1 MTQPNSRIAIIGGGI
16 GGLTAGLAL
25 QKAGYAPVIY
35 ERAPQFGEVGAG
47 ISLSPNA
54 VKGLVSI
61 GMSEFLEANANEPL
75 HQLLFHG
82 LTGEILQDINRENCR
97 GQYGGPYLQ
106 MHRADLMDG
115 LVEAF
120 GKGDCRLGK
129 SLTRLEQRDREVEL
143 AFEDG
148 STETADIVI
157 GVDGLR
163 SVIRDILFD
172 TPEPE
177 FSGHVAWRA
186 LIPGDRLGPRATE
199 RTNVNHIGA
208 GQNLVTYPV
217 RGTKLVNLVA
227 LTRADGWVEESWNAK
242 ASPAEL
248 AKVFE
253 GWTDYVTQAIAA
265 IGEDDLYRWGL
276 FIRSPLKQWV
286 KGRVALLGDAAHP
299 MLPYMGQGASSAIE
313 DGVVLGRCF
322 GASAD
327 PLGAL
332 AMYERARVER
342 AAFLQAESNLG
353 GDRLQAM
360 DPYVLRDNPPK
371 NEDALGIFKYDPAS
385 VELA

>member
-1 MTQPNSRIAIIGGGI
+1 MTRIAIVGGGI
-16 GGLTAGLAL
+16 GGLTAAIAL
-25 QKAGYAPVIY
+25 KKAGLDPVIY
-35 ERAPQFGEVGAG
+35 ERAPEFGEVGAG

-54 VKGLVSI
+54 VKGLNSI
-61 GMSEFLEANANEPL
+61 GLKEFLESTANEPL

-82 LTGEILQDINRENCR
+82 LTGELLMDIDRVPCR
-97 GQYGGPYLQ
+97 DQYGGPYLQ
-106 MHRADLMDG
+106 LHRADLMDG
-115 LVEAF
+115 LIASF
-120 GKGDCRLGK
+120 GADNCEMGK
-129 SLTRLEQRDREVEL
+129 TLTGLSQDENGVEL
-143 AFEDG
+143 RFEDG
-148 STETADIVI
+148 SSAEADIVI

-186 LIPGDRLGPRATE
+186 LIPGSKLGPRATE

-217 RGTKLVNLVA
+217 RGTELVNLVA

-242 ASPAEL
+242 AHPSEL
-248 AKVFE
+248 AAIFD
-253 GWTDYVTQAIAA
+253 GWTDYVTEAIAA

-276 FIRSPLKQWV
+276 FIRTPLKQWV

-322 GASAD
+322 AASTD
-327 PLGAL
+327 PLEAL
-332 AMYERARVER
+332 SMYENARVER
-342 AAFLQAESNLG
+342 AAFLQAESNVG

>member
-1 MTQPNSRIAIIGGGI
+1 MTRIAIVGGGI
-16 GGLTAGLAL
+16 GGVTAGIAL
-25 QKAGYAPVIY
+25 QKAGFDPVIY
-35 ERAPQFGEVGAG
+35 ERAPEFSEVGAG

-54 VKGLVSI
+54 VKGLNSI
-61 GMSEFLEANANEPL
+61 GLSDFLESTANEPL

-82 LTGEILQDINRENCR
+82 LTGELLMDIDRVPCR
-97 GQYGGPYLQ
+97 DQYGGPYLQ
-106 MHRADLMDG
+106 LHRADLMDG
-115 LVEAF
+115 LIAAF
-120 GKGDCRLGK
+120 GAGRCVMGK
-129 SLTRLEQRDREVEL
+129 ALETLSQAESQVEL
-143 AFEDG
+143 QFEDG
-148 STETADIVI
+148 TTAEADIVI

-163 SVIRDILFD
+163 SVIRDILFH

-186 LIPGDRLGPRATE
+186 LIPGDRLSPRATE

-217 RGTKLVNLVA
+217 RGTELVNLVA
-227 LTRADGWVEESWNAK
+227 LTRANGWVEESWNAK
-242 ASPAEL
+242 AHPSEL
-248 AKVFE
+248 AAIFD
-253 GWTDYVTQAIAA
+253 GWTDYVTEAIAA

-276 FIRSPLKQWV
+276 FIRTPLKTWV

-322 GASAD
+322 AANSD
-327 PLGAL
+327 PLAAL
-332 AMYERARVER
+332 TMYEHARVER
-342 AAFLQAESNLG
+342 AAFLQAESNVG

>member
-1 MTQPNSRIAIIGGGI
+1 MTRIAIIGGGS
-16 GGLTAGLAL
+16 GGLTAGIAL
-25 QKAGYAPVIY
+25 QKAGFAPVIY

-54 VKGLVSI
+54 VKGLASI
-61 GMSEFLEANANEPL
+61 GLSDFLESTANEPL

-115 LVEAF
+115 LVDAF
-120 GKGDCRLGK
+120 GLSNCRLGRA
-129 SLTRLEQRDREVEL
+129 LTGLSQDESHVEL
-143 AFEDG
+143 RFEDG
-148 STETADIVI
+148 SSETADIVI

-217 RGTKLVNLVA
+217 RGTDLVNLVA

-242 ASPAEL
+242 AEPSEL
-248 AKVFE
+248 AAIFK
-253 GWTDYVTQAIAA
+253 GWTDYVTDAIAA
-265 IGEDDLYRWGL
+265 IGKDDLYRWGL

-322 GASAD
+322 AASAN
-327 PLGAL
+327 PIEALGL
-332 AMYERARVER
+332 YEKARVER

-360 DPYVLRDNPPK
+360 DPYVMRDNPPK

-385 VELA
+385 VALI

>member
-1 MTQPNSRIAIIGGGI
+1 MTRIAIIGGGI
-16 GGLTAGLAL
+16 GGLTAGIAL
-25 QKAGYAPVIY
+25 QKVGLEPVIY
-35 ERAPQFGEVGAG
+35 ERAPEFGEVGAG

-54 VKGLVSI
+54 VKGLNSI
-61 GMSEFLEANANEPL
+61 GLGDFLEATANEPL
-75 HQLLFHG
+75 HQYLFHG
-82 LTGEILQDINRENCR
+82 LTGEILMDINREDCR
-97 GQYGGPYLQ
+97 DQYGGPYLQ
-106 MHRADLMDG
+106 LHRADLMDG
-115 LVEAF
+115 LIKAF
-120 GKGDCRLGK
+120 GQDKCEMGK
-129 SLTRLEQRDREVEL
+129 ALSGLSQDEQHVEL
-143 AFEDG
+143 RFEDG
-148 STETADIVI
+148 TTAEADIVI

-163 SVIRDILFD
+163 SIIRDILFD

-186 LIPGDRLGPRATE
+186 LIDGCKLSPRATE

-208 GQNLVTYPV
+208 GQNLVTYPI

-242 ASPAEL
+242 AHPSEL

-253 GWTDYVTQAIAA
+253 GWADYVIDAISA

-276 FIRSPLKQWV
+276 FIRTPLSQWV

-322 GASAD
+322 AAAAD
-327 PLGAL
+327 PVNAL
-332 AMYERARVER
+332 SVYENSRVER
-342 AAFLQAESNLG
+342 AAFLQAESNVG
-353 GDRLQAM
+353 GDRLQAI
-360 DPYVLRDNPPK
+360 DPYFLRDNPPK
-371 NEDALGIFKYDPAS
+371 DEDALGIFKYDPAS

>member
-1 MTQPNSRIAIIGGGI
+1 MTRIAIIGGGI
-16 GGLTAGLAL
+16 GGLTAGIAL
-25 QKAGYAPVIY
+25 QKVGLEPVIY
-35 ERAPQFGEVGAG
+35 ERAPEFGEVGAG

-54 VKGLVSI
+54 VKGLNSI
-61 GMSEFLEANANEPL
+61 GLGDFLEATANEPL
-75 HQLLFHG
+75 HQYLFHG
-82 LTGEILQDINRENCR
+82 LTGEILMDINREGCR
-97 GQYGGPYLQ
+97 DQYGGPYLQ
-106 MHRADLMDG
+106 LHRADLMDG
-115 LVEAF
+115 LIKAF
-120 GKGDCRLGK
+120 GQDKCEMGK
-129 SLTRLEQRDREVEL
+129 ALSGLSQDEQHVEL
-143 AFEDG
+143 RFEDG
-148 STETADIVI
+148 TTAEADIVI

-163 SVIRDILFD
+163 SIIRDILFD

-186 LIPGDRLGPRATE
+186 LIDGCKLSPRATE

-208 GQNLVTYPV
+208 GQNLVTYPI

-242 ASPAEL
+242 AHPSEL

-253 GWTDYVTQAIAA
+253 GWADYVIDAISA

-276 FIRSPLKQWV
+276 FIRTPLSQWV

-322 GASAD
+322 AAAAD
-327 PLGAL
+327 PVNAL
-332 AMYERARVER
+332 SVYENSRVER
-342 AAFLQAESNLG
+342 AAFLQAESNVG
-353 GDRLQAM
+353 GDRLQAI
-360 DPYVLRDNPPK
+360 DPYFLRDNPPK
-371 NEDALGIFKYDPAS
+371 DEDALGIFKYDPAS

>member
-1 MTQPNSRIAIIGGGI
+1 MTRIAIIGGGI
-16 GGLTAGLAL
+16 GGLTAGIAL
-25 QKAGYAPVIY
+25 QKVGLEPVIY
-35 ERAPQFGEVGAG
+35 ERAPEFGEVGAG

-54 VKGLVSI
+54 VKGLNSI
-61 GMSEFLEANANEPL
+61 GLGDFLEATANEPL
-75 HQLLFHG
+75 HQYLFHG
-82 LTGEILQDINRENCR
+82 LTGEILMDINRKDCR
-97 GQYGGPYLQ
+97 DQYGGPYLQ
-106 MHRADLMDG
+106 LHRADLMDG
-115 LVEAF
+115 LIKAF
-120 GKGDCRLGK
+120 GQDKCEMGK
-129 SLTRLEQRDREVEL
+129 ALSGLSQDEQHVEL
-143 AFEDG
+143 RFEDG
-148 STETADIVI
+148 TTAEADIVI

-163 SVIRDILFD
+163 SIIRDILFD

-186 LIPGDRLGPRATE
+186 LIDGCKLSPRATE

-208 GQNLVTYPV
+208 GQNLVTYPI

-242 ASPAEL
+242 AHPSEL

-253 GWTDYVTQAIAA
+253 GWADYVIDAISA

-276 FIRSPLKQWV
+276 FIRTPLSQWV

-322 GASAD
+322 AAAAD
-327 PLGAL
+327 PVNAL
-332 AMYERARVER
+332 SVYENARVER
-342 AAFLQAESNLG
+342 AAFLQAESNVG
-353 GDRLQAM
+353 GDRLQAI
-360 DPYVLRDNPPK
+360 DPYFLRDNPPK
-371 NEDALGIFKYDPAS
+371 DEDALGIFKYDPAS

>member
-1 MTQPNSRIAIIGGGI
+1 MTRIAIIGGGI
-16 GGLTAGLAL
+16 GGLTAGIAL
-25 QKAGYAPVIY
+25 QKVGLEPVIY
-35 ERAPQFGEVGAG
+35 ERAPEFGEVGAG

-54 VKGLVSI
+54 VKGLNSI
-61 GMSEFLEANANEPL
+61 GLGDFLEATANEPL
-75 HQLLFHG
+75 HQYLFHG
-82 LTGEILQDINRENCR
+82 LTGEILMDINREDCR
-97 GQYGGPYLQ
+97 DQYGGPYLQ
-106 MHRADLMDG
+106 LHRADLMDG
-115 LVEAF
+115 LIKAF
-120 GKGDCRLGK
+120 GQDKCEMGK
-129 SLTRLEQRDREVEL
+129 ALSGLSQDEQHVEL
-143 AFEDG
+143 RFEDG
-148 STETADIVI
+148 TSAEADIVI

-163 SVIRDILFD
+163 SIIRDTLFD

-186 LIPGDRLGPRATE
+186 LIDGSKLSPRATE

-208 GQNLVTYPV
+208 GQNLVTYPI
-217 RGTKLVNLVA
+217 RGTNLVNLVA

-242 ASPAEL
+242 AHPSEL

-253 GWTDYVTQAIAA
+253 GWTDYVTEAISA

-276 FIRSPLKQWV
+276 FVRTPLSQWV

-322 GASAD
+322 AAAAD
-327 PLGAL
+327 PVKAL
-332 AMYERARVER
+332 AIYENARVER
-342 AAFLQAESNLG
+342 AAFLQAESNVG

-360 DPYVLRDNPPK
+360 DPYALRDNPPK

>member
-1 MTQPNSRIAIIGGGI
+1 MKRVAIIGGGI
-16 GGLTAGLAL
+16 GGLTAGIAL
-25 QKAGYAPVIY
+25 LKAGLEPVIY
-35 ERAPQFGEVGAG
+35 ERAPEFGEVGAG

-54 VKGLVSI
+54 VKGLDSI
-61 GMSEFLEANANEPL
+61 GLGGFLESTANEPL

-82 LTGEILQDINRENCR
+82 LTGELLLDIDRVPCR
-97 GQYGGPYLQ
+97 DQYGGPYLQ
-106 MHRADLMDG
+106 LHRADLMNG
-115 LVEAF
+115 LVDAF
-120 GKGDCRLGK
+120 GTDNCVMGK
-129 SLTRLEQRDREVEL
+129 ALTGLSQDESHVEMR
-143 AFEDG
+143 FDDG
-148 STETADIVI
+148 STAEADVVI

-186 LIPGDRLGPRATE
+186 LIPGQKLSACATE

-217 RGTKLVNLVA
+217 RGTDLVNMVA

-242 ASPAEL
+242 AHPSEL
-248 AKVFE
+248 AAIFE
-253 GWTDYVTQAIAA
+253 GWTDYVTDAIAA
-265 IGEDDLYRWGL
+265 IGKDDLYRWGL
-276 FIRSPLKQWV
+276 FIRTPLNQWV
-286 KGRVALLGDAAHP
+286 KGRVGLLGDAAHP

-322 GASAD
+322 ATSSD
-327 PLGAL
+327 PLQAL
-332 AMYERARVER
+332 AMYEKARVER
-342 AAFLQAESNLG
+342 AAFLQAESNVG

>member
-1 MTQPNSRIAIIGGGI
+1 MTAPSPRIAIVGGGI
-16 GGLTAGLAL
+16 GGLTAGIAL
-25 QKAGYAPVIY
+25 KAAGFKPVIY
-35 ERAPQFGEVGAG
+35 ERAPEFGEVGAG

-54 VKGLVSI
+54 VKGLGSI
-61 GMSEFLEANANEPL
+61 GLGNFLDRKANEPL
-75 HQLLFHG
+75 HQYLFHG

-97 GQYGGPYLQ
+97 ETYGGPYLQ
-106 MHRADLMDG
+106 LHRADLMDG
-115 LVEAF
+115 LVDAF
-120 GKGDCRLGK
+120 GLEDCRLGK
-129 SLTRLEQRDREVEL
+129 SLKGLEQSDSEVTL
-143 AFEDG
+143 AFDDG
-148 STETADIVI
+148 TNETADIVI

-163 SVIRDILFD
+163 SIIRDILFD
-172 TPEPE
+172 TPEPT

-186 LIPGDRLGPRATE
+186 LIPGHKLGPRATE

-217 RGTKLVNLVA
+217 RGTDLVNLVA

-242 ASPAEL
+242 ASPSEL

-253 GWTDYVTQAIAA
+253 GWTDYVTEAIAA

-276 FIRSPLKQWV
+276 FIRTPLKTWV

-313 DGVVLGRCF
+313 DAVVLGRCF
-322 GASAD
+322 AQAEDAISA
-327 PLGAL
+327 LE
-332 AMYERARVER
+332 MYENARVER

>member
-1 MTQPNSRIAIIGGGI
+1 MTRIAIIGGGI
-16 GGLTAGLAL
+16 GGLTTGIAL
-25 QKAGYAPVIY
+25 KKAGFDPVLY

-61 GMSEFLEANANEPL
+61 GLNDFLESTANEPL

-82 LTGEILQDINRENCR
+82 LTGEILQDINREKCR
-97 GQYGGPYLQ
+97 DQYGGPYLQ

-115 LVEAF
+115 LVDAF
-120 GKGDCRLGK
+120 GTSNCRMAKALRGL
-129 SLTRLEQRDREVEL
+129 SQDEAQVEL
-143 AFEDG
+143 RFEDDT
-148 STETADIVI
+148 TETADIVI

-186 LIPGDRLGPRATE
+186 LIPGDKLGPRATE

-248 AKVFE
+248 ATVFA
-253 GWTDYVTQAIAA
+253 GWTDYVTEAIAA

-313 DGVVLGRCF
+313 DGIVLGRCF
-322 GASAD
+322 AANSD
-327 PLGAL
+327 PIEAL
-332 AMYERARVER
+332 KMYENARVER